1 MNRRSHPS
9 ASTQDSTGPVTAST
23 SFTWDAVALAL
34 GSFITFAGVMH
45 FMAPGFFDEI
55 VPPWLGPSERFWTH
69 ASGVAELVVGPAL
82 LIPRTR
88 RVGALAAI
96 VLFVAVYPANVY
108 MVWDWRDR
116 SVSEQIVSWVRLPFQ
131 FVFIWLA
138 WNVARHRAEISRW
151 GSDPARGTPNG
162 I

>member
-1 MNRRSHPS
+1 MNLWSSLRASIQNSSDATP
-9 ASTQDSTGPVTAST
+9 ASTRSV
-23 SFTWDAVALAL
+23 WDTVALVL
-34 GSFITFAGVMH
+34 GAFVTFAGVMH
-45 FMAPGFFDEI
+45 FVAPGFFDEI

-82 LIPRTR
+82 VIPRTR

-138 WNVARHRAEISRW
+138 WNVARHRIDEGR
-151 GSDPARGTPNG
+151 
-162 I
+162 